1 MIKLFTVISARRRPG
16 YPVWGWCAF
25 LLFPLFMASCS
36 SDDDGGS
43 VADNLTT
50 VQLYVSVPALPAGDG
65 TRIGDPGTDTGEG
78 EAWDALAILLEYT
91 EEDGNTSRRR
101 MMMTFTDEQ
110 FNSLP
115 SYDSEG
121 KIKRLSLDVP
131 EGKVKI
137 YGVTYTKDAAN
148 GIDGQLTG
156 WKDGTVTDVDSMTIS
171 NVYSAA
177 DGINVNTEQ
186 FLSVATGFY
195 KDKDN
200 ASGQPDVFEIKPV
213 GDAGVGASIPTM
225 TLTRLA
231 AKIDIQWDA
240 KGAYESGQGYVDVKV
255 GSFKFSGDYKPGSGE
270 SGSGRLF
277 PSLYTG
283 NYALSGSKTFINQT
297 EISQRNGRVYHYVYP
312 DGASTPK
319 VTFNITT
326 DDGDGDP
333 ADDVNRNNYTFTFEG
348 NDGQPLK
355 LQQSTWYYIK
365 TRINGLEN
373 DDTDITVTPEGTSG
387 QAVTD

>member
-1 MIKLFTVISARRRPG
+1 
-16 YPVWGWCAF
+16 
-25 LLFPLFMASCS
+25 
-36 SDDDGGS
+36 
-43 VADNLTT
+43 
-50 VQLYVSVPALPAGDG
+50 
-65 TRIGDPGTDTGEG
+65 
-78 EAWDALAILLEYT
+78 
-91 EEDGNTSRRR
+91 
-101 MMMTFTDEQ
+101 
-110 FNSLP
+110 
-115 SYDSEG
+115 
-121 KIKRLSLDVP
+121 
-131 EGKVKI
+131 
-137 YGVTYTKDAAN
+137 
-148 GIDGQLTG
+148 
-156 WKDGTVTDVDSMTIS
+156 
-171 NVYSAA
+171 
-177 DGINVNTEQ
+177 
-186 FLSVATGFY
+186 
-195 KDKDN
+195 
-200 ASGQPDVFEIKPV
+200 
-213 GDAGVGASIPTM
+213 M

-326 DDGDGDP
+326 DD
-333 ADDVNRNNYTFTFEG
+333 VNRNYTFTFEG

-373 DDTDITVTPEGTSG
+373 GVTDITVTPEGTSG

>member
-1 MIKLFTVISARRRPG
+1 MIKLFTVISARRRLG

-25 LLFPLFMASCS
+25 LLFPLFMVSCS

-78 EAWDALAILLEYT
+78 EAWNALVVMFDYCDESGQPIGQRE
-91 EEDGNTSRRR
+91 
-101 MMMTFTDEQ
+101 MMTLTADDFHD
-110 FNSLP
+110 LP
-115 SYDSEG
+115 KVGNDTTVR
-121 KIKRLSLDVP
+121 RLSLDVP

-156 WKDGTVTDVDSMTIS
+156 WKDDTVTDVAAMTIS

-270 SGSGRLF
+270 NESGSGRLF

-283 NYALSGSKTFINQT
+283 NDALSGSKTFINQT

-326 DDGDGDP
+326 DDGDGD
-333 ADDVNRNNYTFTFEG
+333 ATDDVNRNYTFTFKD
-348 NDGQPLK
+348 NDGPLK

>member
-50 VQLYVSVPALPAGDG
+50 VQLYVSVPALPTGDG

-148 GIDGQLTG
+148 GIDDQLTG
-156 WKDGTVTDVDSMTIS
+156 WKDGTVTDVAAMTIS

-255 GSFKFSGDYKPGSGE
+255 GSFKFSGDYKPGSGKNE

-283 NYALSGSKTFINQT
+283 NDALSGSKTFINQT

-333 ADDVNRNNYTFTFEG
+333 ADDVNRKYTFTFKD
-348 NDGQPLK
+348 NDGPLK

-373 DDTDITVTPEGTSG
+373 NVTDITVTPEGTSG